1 MVARR
6 RAFKR
11 LGELD
16 QSVGEPAEQVH
27 PDPFAFMNRPAAA
40 AGNHIEPSA
49 KQVCPDQVTRGG
61 VVDLIEVLAA
71 RQERDQ
77 PGKVWRIAELH
88 DRPIHSQCCD
98 PVGFNDAHQASTQ
111 DVEAIFLRTL
121 GQCGTNGEGR
131 QVGIYPVD
139 VDGADIL
146 DRHPVDRI
154 DFRSQQRGETFIGQS
169 NGEFVDDT
177 TCSLFEN
184 FDRQHIATY
193 RADSTRD
200 LTEGSWTIGH
210 PDPDNDN
217 SIHGQNVSI
226 GLTSFVTTRLPLRF
240 ASHSPR
246 GGSLSPVLGDRA

>member
-1 MVARR
+1 MHAHGLGPWPAPCVKPSPRR
-6 RAFKR
+6 SKAKNTTYLR
-11 LGELD
+11 LISKQGNGVTD
-16 QSVGEPAEQVH
+16 VSSPSVSNADTERLTNSGRRT
-27 PDPFAFMNRPAAA
+27 DRPARLIAHTEGRP
-40 AGNHIEPSA
+40 AGPPM
-49 KQVCPDQVTRGG
+49 QV
-61 VVDLIEVLAA
+61 
-71 RQERDQ
+71 
-77 PGKVWRIAELH
+77 
-88 DRPIHSQCCD
+88 
-98 PVGFNDAHQASTQ
+98 
-111 DVEAIFLRTL
+111 L

-131 QVGIYPVD
+131 QVGICPVD
-139 VDGADIL
+139 IDGADIL

-217 SIHGQNVSI
+217 SVHGQNVSI